1 MRLKLS
7 GRRRGAASVE
17 LAVLLP
23 FLLYLCVIAVDW
35 ARLMYFT
42 ITINDCA
49 RSGAIWASDAELR
62 MKSRYTTVQDA
73 ALAEAPE
80 LGPTA
85 TVSSVPTT
93 YEGNAAVAV
102 TVRMPFQTIT
112 NFPGVPANE
121 TLIRTVKMRISP
133 MASR

>member
-1 MRLKLS
+1 
-7 GRRRGAASVE
+7 VE

-62 MKSRYTTVQDA
+62 MKSRYTTVRDA

-80 LGPTA
+80 LDPTA
-85 TVSSVPTT
+85 TVASVPTT
-93 YEGNAAVAV
+93 YEGNAGVAV
-102 TVRMPFQTIT
+102 TVTMPFRTIT

-121 TLIRTVKMRISP
+121 TLIRTVKMRLSP